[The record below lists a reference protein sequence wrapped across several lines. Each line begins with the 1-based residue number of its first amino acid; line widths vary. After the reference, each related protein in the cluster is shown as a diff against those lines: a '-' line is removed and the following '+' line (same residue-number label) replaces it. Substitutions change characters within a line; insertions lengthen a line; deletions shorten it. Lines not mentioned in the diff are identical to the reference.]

1 MLYLGDLDLAGGQI
15 EANTRQVLYQYSP
28 GLVWERLALTEAQAD
43 AYGLRRLAIVK
54 RDQRYRDGRP
64 HEAIE
69 TEALSQP
76 VLTGI
81 LTARLDELLPE
92 PLAGVQVRQR
102 AEREMWR
109 DRLSGGSS

>member
-1 MLYLGDLDLAGGQI
+1 
-15 EANTRQVLYQYSP
+15 VLYQYSP
-28 GLVWERLALTEAQAD
+28 GLAWERLALTEAQAD
-43 AYGLRRLAIVK
+43 AYDLRRLAIVK

-81 LTARLDELLPE
+81 LTARLDELTPE
-92 PLAGVQVRQR
+92 PLADVLERER
-102 AEREMWR
+102 AEREALR
-109 DRLSGGSS
+109 ELLDGGSS